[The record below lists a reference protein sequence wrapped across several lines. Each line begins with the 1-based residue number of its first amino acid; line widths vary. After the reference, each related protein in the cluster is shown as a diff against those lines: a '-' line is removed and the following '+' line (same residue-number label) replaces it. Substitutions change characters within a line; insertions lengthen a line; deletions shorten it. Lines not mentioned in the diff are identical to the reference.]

1 MYPFGLYLF
10 SFFNVHDSQ
19 LWYLIESLSSCIFLS

>member
-1 MYPFGLYLF
+1 LHIF

-19 LWYLIESLSSCIFLS
+19 VCFTLEFVEVLSELI